1 MGELRRAWLRGDWYE
16 KLALVPKTRVPTD
29 ECPLNA
35 LPTPILYKREGHP
48 VVLRSLWKDT

>member
-1 MGELRRAWLRGDWYE
+1 MGELRRDWLRGDWYE

-48 VVLRSLWKDT
+48 VVLRSLWNDT